1 MAEINLKL
9 EFKKPKSYK
18 NNWKIKT
25 KQQRMRNTMK
35 IRHCSMIALL
45 MAIHEGWEK
54 GQPPLKKEN
63 VLLYSYYIVLHQQ

>member
-1 MAEINLKL
+1 
-9 EFKKPKSYK
+9 
-18 NNWKIKT
+18 
-25 KQQRMRNTMK
+25 
-35 IRHCSMIALL
+35 MIALV